1 MIPGTPS
8 RRVRVGLVQLS
19 VATNRRTEN
28 LARAEGLVAAVA
40 ADGCELVVL
49 PEAFATAL
57 NLPKSH
63 EVAEP
68 VPGPVTSW
76 LASQA
81 ARHGVWLAAGVLE
94 RAGEHVHSSA
104 VLVDA
109 AGRIRD
115 VYRRSVVYD
124 LEAHFL
130 TGEVGARAV
139 DTPFGR
145 VGLVVGYDIQ
155 FPEVLRTLFAD
166 GAEIILCPSIL
177 LRPFA
182 EPVRQMLLARAAE
195 NCAYVLFAA
204 ATGENT
210 LAGLTYMG
218 RTAVVRSPMAIG
230 AYSRDFRKQT
240 PVLAEADREECV
252 VAADLDLHELRRMRD
267 AAPFLADFRRCGLSE
282 ALADA
287 TSAPHPSVTDTVPP
301 HPAQAVGESR

>member
-1 MIPGTPS
+1 MTASAP
-8 RRVRVGLVQLS
+8 RRRARVGLVQLS
-19 VATNRRTEN
+19 VATNRRADN
-28 LARAEGLVAAVA
+28 LARADALLAEAAD
-40 ADGCELVVL
+40 DGCELVVL

-57 NLPKSH
+57 NLPRSH

-68 VPGPVTSW
+68 VPGPVTDW
-76 LASQA
+76 LAARA
-81 ARHGVWLAAGVLE
+81 ARYGVWLAAGVLE
-94 RAGEHVHSSA
+94 RADGRVHSSA
-104 VLVDA
+104 VLLDDT
-109 AGRIRD
+109 GRIRD
-115 VYRRSVVYD
+115 VYRRTVVYD

-145 VGLVVGYDIQ
+145 VGLLVGYDVQ

-166 GAEIILCPSIL
+166 GAEIIVCPSIL

-182 EPVRQMLLARAAE
+182 EPVRQMVLARAAE

-230 AYSRDFRKQT
+230 AYSRDFRKQA

-252 VAADLDLHELRRMRD
+252 VAAELDLHELRRMRD
-267 AAPFLADFRRCGLSE
+267 AAPFLADFRRCGLST
-282 ALADA
+282 ALARA
-287 TSAPHPSVTDTVPP
+287 TSAPHPSVADAAPPP
-301 HPAQAVGESR
+301 HAPAVGESR